1 MVQEH
6 KRISGLSGNEIY
18 FLERMGYRPGQLC
31 VGNSVVALGVAR
43 GIGAGLSTLGGGE
56 IEEVTRLVH
65 DGRARAFDRMME
77 EAGNYGGVGLTGVSF
92 DVINHGGNLEFI
104 TTGSTIRSATAGTA
118 PEKPRFSTS
127 ADVAKLF
134 CQADAGFTPIRFVFG
149 NVAYSIGLGGTI
161 AGGFKSLAR
170 GEVAEYTQI
179 FDRTRHLAL
188 TRLTDEAKRC
198 NANAVVGIETT
209 ISPLLGAQEMIMVGT
224 ASHHPAIEA
233 FDLKP
238 VTSDM
243 TNEEMWN
250 MVNVGFLPIR
260 LVMGVSVYSLG
271 LKGGIFSAVQTLGGG
286 EVAGLTEILY
296 EAREKALARI
306 EADAERCGADEV
318 IGVKTRIYD
327 LGGGLDR
334 VHGDRHRRQEGGGHP
349 HQVRNPAGA
358 GDPAGSRNVRRRVRH
373 AQPDDHHDALELGL
387 GAPAAERPAGPVHRA
402 GGDRLLH
409 RAARAQALS
418 APGARRARIRGLLWV
433 LVAAGLGA
441 GLVTGLPVL
450 ARQMPWPAER
460 WLADRLGA
468 GVAGRTCAGGAPA
481 RAALATLVGR
491 IYPLY
496 PDDAALPLTIDVI
509 AGTTVNA
516 YATLGGHVH
525 VFDGLLQQARSPE
538 ELAGVL
544 AHEIEHVRQRHII
557 QGVAVNVLGAGALA
571 LLVPG
576 GHESA
581 TRLAAA
587 LMELKFSRGEEAEAD
602 EKGLQRL
609 QRAQV
614 DATALMQFFLR
625 ARDLPQAPELVSNHP
640 DNGARA
646 ALAQRFR
653 DYPVRPIL
661 DAQQWQALRGIC
673 R

>member
-31 VGNSVVALGVAR
+31 VGNSVVALGIAR

-65 DGRARAFDRMME
+65 DGRTRAFDRMME
-77 EAGNYGGVGLTGVSF
+77 EAASYGGVGLTGVSF

-104 TTGSTIRSATAGTA
+104 TTGSTIRSAAAGTA

-127 ADVAKLF
+127 ADVARLF

-161 AGGFKSLAR
+161 AGGFKSFVR

-188 TRLTDEAKRC
+188 TRITDEAKRC

-271 LKGGIFSAVQTLGGG
+271 FKGGVFSAVQTLGGG

-327 LGGGLDR
+327 LGGGLIEFMAI
-334 VHGDRHRRQEGGGHP
+334 GTA
-349 HQVRNPAGA
+349 VRKVAGIKTKS
-358 GDPAGSRNVRRRVRH
+358 DVLP
-373 AQPDDHHDALELGL
+373 
-387 GAPAAERPAGPVHRA
+387 
-402 GGDRLLH
+402 
-409 RAARAQALS
+409 AQA
-418 APGARRARIRGLLWV
+418 V
-433 LVAAGLGA
+433 L
-441 GLVTGLPVL
+441 
-450 ARQMPWPAER
+450 Q
-460 WLADRLGA
+460 DRE
-468 GVAGRTCAGGAPA
+468 T
-481 RAALATLVGR
+481 
-491 IYPLY
+491 
-496 PDDAALPLTIDVI
+496 
-509 AGTTVNA
+509 
-516 YATLGGHVH
+516 
-525 VFDGLLQQARSPE
+525 F
-538 ELAGVL
+538 
-544 AHEIEHVRQRHII
+544 
-557 QGVAVNVLGAGALA
+557 
-571 LLVPG
+571 
-576 GHESA
+576 
-581 TRLAAA
+581 
-587 LMELKFSRGEEAEAD
+587 
-602 EKGLQRL
+602 
-609 QRAQV
+609 V
-614 DATALMQFFLR
+614 DATDALSPTITLTSSSSRSARQLQAGPLALFVFLS
-625 ARDLPQAPELVSNHP
+625 AIAFYIVLHV
-640 DNGARA
+640 
-646 ALAQRFR
+646 
-653 DYPVRPIL
+653 
-661 DAQQWQALRGIC
+661 LR